1 MYETHQ
7 TLTKLG
13 INKLA
18 DTRQSRTFESDYS
31 KKCIN
36 KQMSTDKKIKALKLV
51 SKKKRKKEMKQKQI
65 KLCKSKSRMQIQL
78 PFLSVAYFWHQGA
91 KQPTK
96 SRKGVAFPAGVH
108 GVLWASWWGKHSPTA
123 TNIPTTVSHV
133 ACNMYFQK

>member
-18 DTRQSRTFESDYS
+18 DTRQSRTFEPDYS

-51 SKKKRKKEMKQKQI
+51 SKKKKRKKERKETKTNKTMQVQI
-65 KLCKSKSRMQIQL
+65 
-78 PFLSVAYFWHQGA
+78 
-91 KQPTK
+91 
-96 SRKGVAFPAGVH
+96 
-108 GVLWASWWGKHSPTA
+108 
-123 TNIPTTVSHV
+123 
-133 ACNMYFQK
+133 

>member
-18 DTRQSRTFESDYS
+18 DTRQSRTFEPDYS

-51 SKKKRKKEMKQKQI
+51 SKKKKRKKEKKQKQI

-96 SRKGVAFPAGVH
+96 SHNGVAFPASVMECCEPPGE
-108 GVLWASWWGKHSPTA
+108 
-123 TNIPTTVSHV
+123 VSIALLLLTYLLPFH
-133 ACNMYFQK
+133 M

>member
-13 INKLA
+13 INKLV

-51 SKKKRKKEMKQKQI
+51 SKKKKKKERKETKTNKTMQVQI
-65 KLCKSKSRMQIQL
+65 
-78 PFLSVAYFWHQGA
+78 
-91 KQPTK
+91 
-96 SRKGVAFPAGVH
+96 
-108 GVLWASWWGKHSPTA
+108 
-123 TNIPTTVSHV
+123 
-133 ACNMYFQK
+133 